1 MGDNMTS
8 QSLFLWARV
17 AVSLMAGTVQATDG
31 TPACPNG
38 ICPGLGQA
46 FFLPG
51 TNLLDPKANSSG
63 RAVFKNARLGECADQ
78 VDWEESNRR
87 FETFDSTSKLTE
99 SLNAGIKVRAGF
111 PVQQMNVGTT
121 MQATVDRSS
130 VQTEVF
136 NSVLLNIEFINQV
149 INFNLS
155 STCLSPENLDPSF
168 KSAFEAL
175 ALPNPDPK
183 TIGENATWGSYTMFL
198 SNWGSHF
205 QTQQSLGSRVQQW
218 ESSKTN
224 TTETTETLKAK
235 ACFDLEGLTGGWAAS
250 PCGQFDARKRLD
262 ASTKET
268 NNTRYITGGTATAR
282 AALTK
287 EFNKTNLEQFIDTAN
302 QGDEAIGFGHVP
314 LWSVLQE
321 VYRVPCGRDG
331 KGSPA
336 CNNLQRAV
344 TLQAAYEGRG
354 AYNCSTE
361 RDGRGAVFQTMRAEA
376 PDSLGIYYFSCHQS
390 KTGCRENS
398 DCKDKANIELGGCYC
413 AGPSCIDAEL
423 IAGTKLQRNKL
434 RPTVDYNLFDSDKGV
449 NASCEAKFLGCNC
462 DEGWSGG
469 PLARDIWNQTDLNMS
484 PTVLSAGTVND
495 TSMVSTQA
503 EGSRVETI
511 PDPTRYTLQVEVGTQ
526 ELLTKTEARR
536 AERAKQRAEVEGD
549 IVHNRVVSTP
559 AGIDC
564 PGLCVASFSK
574 GTPVTL
580 SYVENL
586 DHQFVEWTGTACAK
600 RTNSQPTKG
609 KTCAIKQM
617 DEDKRVEAIFRIA
630 PTPAP

>member
-1 MGDNMTS
+1 MLTS
-8 QSLFLWARV
+8 KIFPLVVGGLIFILAPII
-17 AVSLMAGTVQATDG
+17 QATEVS
-31 TPACPNG
+31 PACPNG
-38 ICPGLGQA
+38 ICPGLGRA
-46 FFLPG
+46 FFLPE
-51 TNLLDPKANSSG
+51 TDLLDPKSNTGG
-63 RAVFKNARLGECADQ
+63 RAVFKNVRLGECADQ
-78 VDWEESNRR
+78 VDWEENKRR

-111 PVQQMNVGTT
+111 PVQQMNVGAT
-121 MQATVDRSS
+121 MKATVDRSS

-149 INFNLS
+149 INFNQS

-183 TIGENATWGSYTMFL
+183 TIGDNATWGSYTQFL
-198 SNWGSHF
+198 RNWGSHF

-224 TTETTETLKAK
+224 TSETTETLKAK
-235 ACFDLEGLTGGWAAS
+235 ACFELEGLTGGWAAS

-321 VYRVPCGRDG
+321 VYRESCGRDG
-331 KGSPA
+331 KGSTA

-361 RDGRGAVFQTMRAEA
+361 KDGRGAVFQTMRAEA

-398 DCKDKANIELGGCYC
+398 DCKSKLNVTVEECYC
-413 AGPSCIDAEL
+413 EGPSCIDSEL
-423 IAGTKLQRNKL
+423 IPGTNRQRNK
-434 RPTVDYNLFDSDKGV
+434 RRTTTDYNFFDSDKGV
-449 NASCEAKFLGCNC
+449 NASCEDKFIGCNC
-462 DEGWSGG
+462 DEGWAGG
-469 PLARDIWNQTDLNMS
+469 PLARDIWNQTDLDMS
-484 PTVLSAGTVND
+484 QSVQSAATSND
-495 TSMVSTQA
+495 SSGVSTQA
-503 EGSRVETI
+503 DDATVEPL

-526 ELLTKTEARR
+526 EILTKSEALR
-536 AERAKQRAEVEGD
+536 AERAKQRVEVQGD
-549 IVHNRVVSTP
+549 AIHNRIISTP

-564 PGLCVASFSK
+564 PGLCVASFPK

-580 SYVENL
+580 SYIENI
-586 DHQFVEWTGTACAK
+586 DHQFVEWIGTACAK
-600 RTNSQPTKG
+600 RKNGQPARG
-609 KTCAIKQM
+609 KTCDIRQM
-617 DEDKRVEAIFRIA
+617 DEAKRVGAIFKIA
-630 PTPAP
+630 PAAK